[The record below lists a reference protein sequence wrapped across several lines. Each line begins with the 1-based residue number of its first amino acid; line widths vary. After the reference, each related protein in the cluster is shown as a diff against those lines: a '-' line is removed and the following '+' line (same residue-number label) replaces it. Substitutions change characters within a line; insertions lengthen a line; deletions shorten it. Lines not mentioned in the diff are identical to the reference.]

1 MDLLVEQAAQAGRV
15 EAETPL
21 LRPDI
26 GAEVKLPRG
35 MAVHMAIKTS
45 HTETGLRAFT
55 VIGRIEFLLRQRRQ
69 QHLKPVKLDWGNNI
83 FE

>member
-15 EAETPL
+15 EAETPF

-35 MAVHMAIKTS
+35 MAIHVAIKAS
-45 HTETGLRAFT
+45 HPKTGLRAFT
-55 VIGRIEFLLRQRRQ
+55 VIGRIEFLLRQRREQ
-69 QHLKPVKLDWGNNI
+69 NLKPVKLDRGKNI